1 MSRSF
6 SLRLV
11 ATSSLLIA
19 SLLSIHTNAAPARG
33 SRTVRSTRGQAR
45 VAAFNRAIRQRF
57 AVDSRKAPH
66 SIGVFQALDLM
77 RTQHAANFEHAV
89 GLLGKYAT
97 GALMARGLSPQV
109 AQKRVAKMQA
119 DARAGR
125 FEGLVYRALVFTPD
139 AMKQV
144 LGSAHDPKMPFAQAI
159 PESAPQKNHLAKR
172 VDLAK
177 TDKLLAKLPLP
188 QTKVEKQFGPLA
200 RVSIRNPKISDQAIR
215 QNTLAAEVL
224 ERLAANQHVTKSADK
239 FVVTFNGQKYS
250 HLGDFLGALRAT
262 GHKIRVRFDHQNA
275 DFLKLKLVN
284 GDAAQAVQSGQFQH
298 IAAAMH
304 TTIPVAAKDGG
315 PAIRPVA
322 HSEIVVN
329 IDASKV
335 RRGDKF
341 VGEVAG
347 YQGVTHTGFF
357 PQSLGQSA
365 DWVGNTTAG
374 TMRDSKKA
382 LNTVLRFGLYTAA
395 VNHVTKLEGKRV
407 AAYGGAPGVCNDSVA
422 VAQLV
427 SGRPVTG
434 YPMMG
439 AETPTYLDNALKA
452 LSQNKKIRP
461 ADRVHYRSLLGAVRL
476 LGRDDAKDSPTA
488 RPSKLYHSPLER
500 AFESLPKER
509 ALGSEQHADKLL
521 RDALRLGR

>member
-1 MSRSF
+1 MSRSL
-6 SLRLV
+6 SLHLV
-11 ATSSLLIA
+11 ATSSLLFA
-19 SLLSIHTNAAPARG
+19 SLLSLPADAAPAGR
-33 SRTVRSTRGQAR
+33 SRAVRSSRGQAR

-57 AVDSRKAPH
+57 SVDSRKAPR

-77 RTQHAANFEHAV
+77 RTQDATNFEQAV

-97 GALMARGLSPQV
+97 GALVARGLSAQV
-109 AQKRVAKMQA
+109 AQKRVSKMQA

-139 AMKQV
+139 AMKKV
-144 LGSAHDPKMPFAQAI
+144 LGSAHDPNMPFAQAV
-159 PESAPQKNHLAKR
+159 PETTQKYQLAKR

-177 TDKLLAKLPLP
+177 TPRLLTKLPLP
-188 QTKVEKQFGPLA
+188 QTKVEKQLGPLA
-200 RVSIRNPKISDQAIR
+200 RVSIRNPHITDRAIR

-224 ERLAANQHVTKSADK
+224 ERLAANQHVEKSADK

-304 TTIPVAAKDGG
+304 TTIPTASKDGG

-357 PQSLGQSA
+357 AQSLGQSA

-407 AAYGGAPGVCNDSVA
+407 SAYGGAPGVCNDSVA

-439 AETPTYLDNALKA
+439 SETPTYLDNALET

-461 ADRVHYRSLLGAVRL
+461 ADRRHYRSLLSAVRL

-500 AFESLPKER
+500 AFESLPKQR

-521 RDALRLGR
+521 RQALQLNP